1 MKRKIV
7 LALLVG
13 SVVLNGS
20 GLETNPEGNTNAAP
34 AHADSNEQ
42 ENFCV
47 EEDEKL
53 ENGSE
58 IVAASES
65 PAIPESP
72 EKPCR
77 ENSSEEKAE
86 PGQENKSEET
96 AEPGQKNSPEEKAE
110 LDQEKAAEEETGPKQ
125 KSSPDAEK
133 DVEENQEN
141 PSEAEKTE
149 SEPSPETTE
158 KPGANS
164 TAEAGEKPNIKS
176 VSEAGEEQDIK
187 SASEGAEGH
196 GLESSSEAEEVQE
209 RKKASEEKA
218 ESEWQ
223 SSLSEEEK
231 SESGSLSETQNNSE
245 GKKDAESHHT
255 QDEAIINNEDDSSDE
270 KEDSIDVSK
279 EYSSLTDAA
288 ADHREGKSVEGKN
301 PVREDAASG
310 KEEQKEGQKTEAQK
324 TEEQSTEEKNS
335 ETQKTAEQKTGD
347 QSVKEQTITDR
358 TTEEKG
364 GGQSTETL
372 KGAEESTRIQ
382 KAAEE
387 SIKVQKAAEESIEIQ
402 KAAEQGAVEQK
413 AAEQGAAEQKAAEQ
427 SAAEQKSAEQS
438 DQEQQLRKTE
448 KLENMLNSAELE
460 VKGKN
465 SSSESEKENLVIK
478 LAGEKPAR
486 IKVRLI
492 RETIGGTDAPVDE
505 KTSGQILLSRDIIS
519 AGTTIKEKAAAVPGE
534 NSWEVAVLT
543 DEDADRIFRE
553 IPDNDGCYRISV
565 TCEDDDGNQAT
576 RDIPFKVNRFGSVY
590 VYNQGCRL
598 LQDAYVQNV
607 AEDLIISE
615 YNPDRLLS
623 KSLKVEITRDGE
635 PLEGVQFRIRK
646 QLTDNGDNGNQ
657 KLRGWYRYDYIIS
670 KGNFAKDGI
679 YQVSVSSADEAGNE
693 PNSMDYYE
701 KPILFRVDSTK
712 PEMEVMQGNDSRMMT
727 SSGSSFYYQA
737 FDAIRLKK
745 IRVLM
750 DGNIY
755 KEITDIP
762 EVTKFRG
769 IVRMADAKPHVL
781 QVELTDMAG
790 NIYQSEPC
798 RMNGRS
804 VLVRT
809 VAGTAGLVSAGLAGL
824 YVWFRRRRKGISRRK
839 RESR

>member
-47 EEDEKL
+47 EEDEEL

-72 EKPCR
+72 DKPCR

-86 PGQENKSEET
+86 P
-96 AEPGQKNSPEEKAE
+96 
-110 LDQEKAAEEETGPKQ
+110 DQEKAAEK
-125 KSSPDAEK
+125 
-133 DVEENQEN
+133 
-141 PSEAEKTE
+141 KTE
-149 SEPSPETTE
+149 
-158 KPGANS
+158 
-164 TAEAGEKPNIKS
+164 PN
-176 VSEAGEEQDIK
+176 Q
-187 SASEGAEGH
+187 
-196 GLESSSEAEEVQE
+196 
-209 RKKASEEKA
+209 EKA

-223 SSLSEEEK
+223 SSLSEEGK
-231 SESGSLSETQNNSE
+231 SESGSLSETQNRSE

-255 QDEAIINNEDDSSDE
+255 QGEAKINNEDDSSDE

-324 TEEQSTEEKNS
+324 T
-335 ETQKTAEQKTGD
+335 AEQKTGD

-364 GGQSTETL
+364 GQSTETL
-372 KGAEESTRIQ
+372 KAAEESTRMQ

-387 SIKVQKAAEESIEIQ
+387 STRMQRAAEESTRMQKAGEESIEIQ
-402 KAAEQGAVEQK
+402 KAAEQVAVEQK
-413 AAEQGAAEQKAAEQ
+413 T
-427 SAAEQKSAEQS
+427 AEQS

-448 KLENMLNSAELE
+448 KLENMLNSVELE

-465 SSSESEKENLVIK
+465 ASSESEKENLVIK

-492 RETIGGTDAPVDE
+492 RETIGGTDAPADE

-565 TCEDDDGNQAT
+565 TCEDDDGNQVT

-670 KGNFAKDGI
+670 KDNFAKDGI

-769 IVRMADAKPHVL
+769 TVRMADAKPHVL

-824 YVWFRRRRKGISRRK
+824 YVWFRRRWKGISRRK

>member
-47 EEDEKL
+47 EEDEEL
-53 ENGSE
+53 ENGSK

-65 PAIPESP
+65 PGIPESP

-86 PGQENKSEET
+86 PGQENKSEEK
-96 AEPGQKNSPEEKAE
+96 AEP
-110 LDQEKAAEEETGPKQ
+110 DQEKAAEEETGPKQ

-133 DVEENQEN
+133 DIEENQEN
-141 PSEAEKTE
+141 SSEAEKTE
-149 SEPSPETTE
+149 SELSPETTE

-187 SASEGAEGH
+187 NASEGAEGH
-196 GLESSSEAEEVQE
+196 GLESSSEAEEAPE

-223 SSLSEEEK
+223 SSLSEEGK
-231 SESGSLSETQNNSE
+231 SESGSLSETQNSSE

-255 QDEAIINNEDDSSDE
+255 QGEAKINNEDDSSDE
-270 KEDSIDVSK
+270 KEYSIDVSK
-279 EYSSLTDAA
+279 EYSSLTDAT

-310 KEEQKEGQKTEAQK
+310 KAEQKEGQKTEGQK
-324 TEEQSTEEKNS
+324 TEA
-335 ETQKTAEQKTGD
+335 QKTAEQKTGD
-347 QSVKEQTITDR
+347 QSVKEQKITDR

-372 KGAEESTRIQ
+372 KAAEESTRMQ

-387 SIKVQKAAEESIEIQ
+387 STRMQKAAEESIEIQ
-402 KAAEQGAVEQK
+402 KAAEQIAVEQK
-413 AAEQGAAEQKAAEQ
+413 T
-427 SAAEQKSAEQS
+427 AEQS

-465 SSSESEKENLVIK
+465 ASSESEKENLVIK

-492 RETIGGTDAPVDE
+492 RETIEGTDAPANE

-519 AGTTIKEKAAAVPGE
+519 AGTAIKEKAAAVPGE

-598 LQDAYVQNV
+598 LQDAYVQKV

-670 KGNFAKDGI
+670 KDNFAKDGI

-769 IVRMADAKPHVL
+769 TVRMADAKPHVL

-824 YVWFRRRRKGISRRK
+824 YVWFRRRWKGISRRK